1 MSYPVKRDCGVSLRA
16 KDHELNEFNELNTGQ
31 HEGTAIA
38 DVLGETA
45 HEKHSCHR

>member
-1 MSYPVKRDCGVSLRA
+1 MSYPAKRDCGVSQRA
-16 KDHELNEFNELNTGQ
+16 KEHDHELNELNTGQ

>member
-1 MSYPVKRDCGVSLRA
+1 MEDVRGLTVVGYLCFE
-16 KDHELNEFNELNTGQ
+16 HELNELNTGQ